1 MVDSLRERIAE
12 GLRERT
18 AEDLSERLALLIK
31 ERFESA
37 QRERLGGAVRDAL
50 AEQIALGGGF
60 DPDHIA
66 EAVRDRIADHL
77 CDTVAY
83 GVRERLGEILRE
95 PVSASLRSLR
105 AACMRRPALRHG
117 ELSRT
122 RFDSRRDVIANV
134 TCAFHWAGPSDVRSW
149 PMKAARDA

>member
-50 AEQIALGGGF
+50 AEQIAWVEDSIPTISRKPSVTGS
-60 DPDHIA
+60 PITCA
-66 EAVRDRIADHL
+66 I
-77 CDTVAY
+77 
-83 GVRERLGEILRE
+83 
-95 PVSASLRSLR
+95 P
-105 AACMRRPALRHG
+105 
-117 ELSRT
+117 SRT
-122 RFDSRRDVIANV
+122 GFVNGWAKFCASISLHRFAMPLPRAR
-134 TCAFHWAGPSDVRSW
+134 C
-149 PMKAARDA
+149 AARAPQAVQR